1 MPEALKPVLDSLQQD
16 LRVIM
21 NLTELRVSQP
31 FTKTLKKE
39 TYIKH
44 LKLLSAL
51 LHSAMITN
59 TRTFVRYICT
69 IAESGF

>member
-16 LRVIM
+16 LHVIM
-21 NLTELRVSQP
+21 NLTELPVSQP

-44 LKLLSAL
+44 LKLPSVL
-51 LHSAMITN
+51 LHSAIITS
-59 TRTFVRYICT
+59 TLTFVQYI
-69 IAESGF
+69 